1 MFLPLVY
8 VSGWDTLLWSG
19 ISVQSNPEI
28 AQQRCYLQL

>member
-1 MFLPLVY
+1 MFFPF
-8 VSGWDTLLWSG
+8 GRDTLLWSG